1 MDTPTVHSIPYHI
14 CGCGYKTSAH
24 KNASRHKKTKCGH
37 EISVRKIDFV
47 LKEDCENYL
56 VEFMKSLKDNKDVY
70 TSVKDDE
77 IEKLTTIV
85 ATKTDENDKLN
96 KIIQQQRKT
105 LLKISETYEPESDDE
120 DNEDGVG
127 IIYYITDKDLPS
139 RGKIGRTKNTDLK
152 KLKSRYSTFSKPGI
166 MCFYSTDIKKDEND
180 LKTMLRENGCMD
192 ASIGKETVVNCAE
205 TRALFHDFASR

>member
-1 MDTPTVHSIPYHI
+1 MDIPAVHTIPYHI
-14 CGCGYKTSAH
+14 CGCGYKTSVH
-24 KNASRHKKTKCGH
+24 GNASKHKKTKCGH
-37 EISVRKIDFV
+37 EISVRKNDFV

-56 VEFMKSLKDNKDVY
+56 VEFMKSLQDNKDVY

-77 IEKLTTIV
+77 IEKLTKLI
-85 ATKTDENDKLN
+85 ASKTDENDKLN

-105 LLKISETYEPESDDE
+105 LLKISETYKLDSDDE
-120 DNEDGVG
+120 DDEDGIG

-166 MCFYSTDIKKDEND
+166 MCFYSTNIKKDEND
-180 LKTMLRENGCMD
+180 LKTMLKEHGCMD
-192 ASIGKETVVNCAE
+192 ASIGKETVVNCTE

>member
-1 MDTPTVHSIPYHI
+1 MDIPTDKTFLSMTYKCSTCGFETNHSVN
-14 CGCGYKTSAH
+14 G
-24 KNASRHKKTKCGH
+24 SRHKK
-37 EISVRKIDFV
+37 SVRCSNPQIEKVERTVMDV
-47 LKEDCENYL
+47 NDVKEM
-56 VEFMKSLKDNKDVY
+56 MKSK
-70 TSVKDDE
+70 SVDDYLE
-77 IEKLTTIV
+77 ELTTII
-85 ATKTDENDKLN
+85 ATKNDENDKLN

-105 LLKISETYEPESDDE
+105 LLKISETYDSESDDE

-180 LKTMLRENGCMD
+180 LKTILKEKGCMD
-192 ASIGKETVVNCAE
+192 TSIGKETVVNCAE
-205 TRALFHDFASR
+205 TRAVFHDFASR

>member
-1 MDTPTVHSIPYHI
+1 MCDLISMDIPADKTFLSMTYKCSTCGFETNHSVN
-14 CGCGYKTSAH
+14 G
-24 KNASRHKKTKCGH
+24 SRHKK
-37 EISVRKIDFV
+37 SVRCSNPQIEKVERTVMDV
-47 LKEDCENYL
+47 NDVKEM
-56 VEFMKSLKDNKDVY
+56 MKSK
-70 TSVKDDE
+70 SVDDYLE
-77 IEKLTTIV
+77 ELTTII
-85 ATKTDENDKLN
+85 ATKNDENDKLN

-105 LLKISETYEPESDDE
+105 LLKISETYDSESDDE

-180 LKTMLRENGCMD
+180 LKTMLREHDCMD

>member
-1 MDTPTVHSIPYHI
+1 MDIPADKTFTTLSYKCSH
-14 CGCGYKTSAH
+14 CGYETNHSSHSA
-24 KNASRHKKTKCGH
+24 RHKKT
-37 EISVRKIDFV
+37 
-47 LKEDCENYL
+47 LKCENPNMTK
-56 VEFMKSLKDNKDVY
+56 VEVQVMKIEDVKELMKSK
-70 TSVKDDE
+70 SVDDYLE
-77 IEKLTTIV
+77 DLTTIV
-85 ATKTDENDKLN
+85 ATKTDENDKLT

-105 LLKISETYEPESDDE
+105 LLKISETYKPDSDDE

-180 LKTMLRENGCMD
+180 LKTMLKEHGCMD
-192 ASIGKETVVNCAE
+192 ASIGKETVVNCAK

>member
-1 MDTPTVHSIPYHI
+1 MCDLISMDIPADKTFLSMTYKCSTCGFETNHSVN
-14 CGCGYKTSAH
+14 G
-24 KNASRHKKTKCGH
+24 SRHKK
-37 EISVRKIDFV
+37 SVRCSNPQIEK
-47 LKEDCENYL
+47 
-56 VEFMKSLKDNKDVY
+56 VERTVMDVNDVTEMMKSK
-70 TSVKDDE
+70 SVDDYLE
-77 IEKLTTIV
+77 ELTTII
-85 ATKTDENDKLN
+85 ATKNDENDKLN

-105 LLKISETYEPESDDE
+105 LLKISETYDSESDDE

-180 LKTMLRENGCMD
+180 LKTMLREHDCMD